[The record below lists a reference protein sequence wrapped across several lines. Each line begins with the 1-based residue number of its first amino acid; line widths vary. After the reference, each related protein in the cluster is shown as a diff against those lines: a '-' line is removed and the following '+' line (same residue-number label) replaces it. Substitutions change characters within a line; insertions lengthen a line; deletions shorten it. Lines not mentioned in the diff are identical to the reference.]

1 MLILI
6 QLPRLNKLITVSNKL
21 NVLRTFS
28 ASVVATVVV
37 AVEVVRLMVPVV
49 ELICII
55 SRVDRFRVTPVSR
68 VRLAWTLTISI
79 DKEIMDT
86 WILVR
91 DEVNDA

>member
-1 MLILI
+1 MEC
-6 QLPRLNKLITVSNKL
+6 
-21 NVLRTFS
+21 TFS

-49 ELICII
+49 ELICMI

-68 VRLAWTLTISI
+68 VRLAWTFTISI

-91 DEVNDA
+91 DEANDA